1 MYENTFLGGV
11 LMIYIGIDISKYKH
25 DCFIATET
33 VDHSFSFKNN
43 QSGFKELLE
52 RFKPLVKQE
61 MIIGLEATGHYG
73 ENLKSFLTLHGYSFM
88 EINPFLVKK
97 FGEAH
102 SLRKTKTDKK
112 DAQMISTYMRSVDYK
127 AYHHQSYHISAL
139 KSLTRLRF
147 KLISIRTKH
156 YNMMTKVLDVIFP
169 EFKPFMREQGY
180 SETSLYILKRFSSPD
195 KIAKMSDEHFDKL
208 RRLSMGKFN
217 YPKFIKLK
225 ELAKSTIGVTQDHQ
239 LFKLKT
245 SISYVEQLNRDIE
258 ETEKQITSLMDRYPT
273 RIQTIKGIGIISAA
287 VIVSEYGDIN
297 LFSNPAEML
306 SYAGLDSTIKQSGTT
321 SSTGKLVKR
330 GSKYLRATLINIC
343 MPVMLY
349 HSAFYAYYHKK
360 KQEGKHHHVA
370 LVHLAK
376 KLVRVIHHLETHHE
390 DFDSSKLQ

>member
-1 MYENTFLGGV
+1 
-11 LMIYIGIDISKYKH
+11 MIYIGIDISKYKH

-33 VDHSFSFKNN
+33 EEHQFSFENS
-43 QSGFKELLE
+43 QSGFNELLGH
-52 RFKPLVKQE
+52 FKPLVKQE

-97 FGEAH
+97 FSEAH

-112 DAQMISTYMRSVDYK
+112 DAHTISTYMRSVDYK

-147 KLISIRTKH
+147 KLISDRTKH

-169 EFKPFMREQGY
+169 EYKPFMREQGY
-180 SETSLYILKRFSSPD
+180 SETTLYILKHFSSSER
-195 KIAKMSDEHFDKL
+195 IAKMNDVHFDKL
-208 RRLSMGKFN
+208 RKLSMGRFN
-217 YPKFIKLK
+217 YPKFVKLK
-225 ELAKSTIGVTQDHQ
+225 ELAKSTIGVTQDHH

-245 SISYVEQLNRDIE
+245 SISYVEKLNRDID
-258 ETEKQITSLMDRYPT
+258 ETEKRITSLMDRYPT
-273 RIQTIKGIGIISAA
+273 KIQTIKGIGIISAA
-287 VIVSEYGDIN
+287 VILCEYGDIT

-306 SYAGLDSTIKQSGTT
+306 SYAGLDSTIKQSGTM

-330 GSKYLRATLINIC
+330 GSKYLRATLINIG
-343 MPVMLY
+343 MMTMIYNPV
-349 HSAFYAYYHKK
+349 FYAYYHKK
-360 KQEGKHHHVA
+360 KQEGKHHRVA
-370 LVHLAK
+370 MVHLAK
-376 KLVRVIHHLETHHE
+376 KLIRVIHHLETHHE

>member
-1 MYENTFLGGV
+1 MN
-11 LMIYIGIDISKYKH
+11 YIGIDISKYKH

-33 VDHSFSFKNN
+33 ESFQFSFENN
-43 QSGFKELLE
+43 QAGFKELLGY
-52 RFKPLVKQE
+52 FKPLVKQE

-73 ENLKSFLTLHGYSFM
+73 ENLKSFLTLHGYAFM

-97 FGEAH
+97 FSEAH

-156 YNMMTKVLDVIFP
+156 YNMITKVLDVIFP
-169 EFKPFMREQGY
+169 EFKLLMREQGY

-195 KIAKMSDEHFDKL
+195 KIAKMTDEHFDKL
-208 RRLSMGKFN
+208 RRLSKGKFS
-217 YPKFIKLK
+217 YPKFVKLK
-225 ELAKSTIGVTQDHQ
+225 MLAKSTIGVTQDHQ

-245 SISYVEQLNRDIE
+245 SISYVEKLHQDID
-258 ETEKQITSLMDRYPT
+258 ETEQQITSLMDKYPT
-273 RIQTIKGIGIISAA
+273 YTQTIKGIGVISAA
-287 VIVSEYGDIN
+287 IIICEYGDIR

-306 SYAGLDSTIKQSGTT
+306 SYAGLDSTIKRSGTM

-330 GSKYLRATLINIC
+330 GSKYLRSTLVNIC
-343 MPVMLY
+343 MMVMIHNPV
-349 HSAFYAYYHKK
+349 FYDYYTKK
-360 KQEGKHHHVA
+360 KQEGKHHRVA
-370 LVHLAK
+370 LIHLAK
-376 KLVRVIHHLETHHE
+376 KLIRVIHHLETHHE
-390 DFDSSKLQ
+390 DFDSSKLK

>member
-1 MYENTFLGGV
+1 MN
-11 LMIYIGIDISKYKH
+11 YIGIDISKYKH

-33 VDHSFSFKNN
+33 ESFQFSFENN
-43 QSGFKELLE
+43 QAGFKELLGY
-52 RFKPLVKQE
+52 FKPLVKQE

-112 DAQMISTYMRSVDYK
+112 DAQLISTYMRSVDYK

-156 YNMMTKVLDVIFP
+156 YNMITKVLDVIFP
-169 EFKPFMREQGY
+169 EFKLLMREQGY

-195 KIAKMSDEHFDKL
+195 KIAKMTDEHFDKL
-208 RRLSMGKFN
+208 RRLSKGKFS
-217 YPKFIKLK
+217 YPKFVKLK
-225 ELAKSTIGVTQDHQ
+225 MLAKSTIGVTQDHQ

-245 SISYVEQLNRDIE
+245 SISYVEKLHQDID
-258 ETEKQITSLMDRYPT
+258 ETEQQITSLMDKYPT
-273 RIQTIKGIGIISAA
+273 YTQTIKGIGVISAA
-287 VIVSEYGDIN
+287 IIICEYGDIR

-306 SYAGLDSTIKQSGTT
+306 SYAGLDSTIKQSGTM

-330 GSKYLRATLINIC
+330 GSKYLRSTLVNIC
-343 MPVMLY
+343 MMVMIHNPV
-349 HSAFYAYYHKK
+349 FYDYYTKK
-360 KQEGKHHHVA
+360 KQEGKHHRVA
-370 LVHLAK
+370 LIHLAK
-376 KLVRVIHHLETHHE
+376 KLIRVIHHLETHHE
-390 DFDSSKLQ
+390 DFDSSKLK

>member
-1 MYENTFLGGV
+1 MN
-11 LMIYIGIDISKYKH
+11 YIGIDISKYKH

-33 VDHSFSFKNN
+33 VDHQFSFENS
-43 QSGFKELLE
+43 QLGFNELLGH
-52 RFKPLVKQE
+52 FKPLIKQE

-73 ENLKSFLTLHGYSFM
+73 ENLKSFLTFHGYSFM

-97 FGEAH
+97 FGEAQ

-169 EFKPFMREQGY
+169 EYKAFMREQGY

-195 KIAKMSDEHFDKL
+195 RIVKMNDEHFDKL

-217 YPKFIKLK
+217 YPKFVKLK
-225 ELAKSTIGVTQDHQ
+225 ELAKSTIGVTQNHQ

-245 SISYVEQLNRDIE
+245 SISYVEQLNRDID
-258 ETEKQITSLMDRYPT
+258 ETEKQITSLMAKYPT
-273 RIQTIKGIGIISAA
+273 RIQTIKGVGVISAA
-287 VIVSEYGDIN
+287 VIISEYGDIS

-306 SYAGLDSTIKQSGTT
+306 SYAGLDSTIKQSGTM

-330 GSKYLRATLINIC
+330 GSKYLRATLINVC
-343 MPVMLY
+343 MMVMIHNPV
-349 HSAFYAYYHKK
+349 FYDYYTKK
-360 KQEGKHHHVA
+360 KQEGKHHRVA

-376 KLVRVIHHLETHHE
+376 KLVRVIHHLETNHE
-390 DFDSSKLQ
+390 DFDSSKLK

>member
-1 MYENTFLGGV
+1 MNF
-11 LMIYIGIDISKYKH
+11 IGIDISKYKH

-33 VDHSFSFKNN
+33 EEHQFSFENS
-43 QSGFKELLE
+43 QSGFNELLTY
-52 RFKPLVKQE
+52 FKPLVKQE

-73 ENLKSFLTLHGYSFM
+73 ENLKSFLTFHGYRFM

-97 FGEAH
+97 FSESH

-112 DAQMISTYMRSVDYK
+112 DAQLISTYMRSVDYK

-147 KLISIRTKH
+147 KLISDRTKH

-169 EFKPFMREQGY
+169 EYKSLMHEQGY
-180 SETSLYILKRFSSPD
+180 SETSLYILKHFSSSE
-195 KIAKMSDEHFDKL
+195 KIAKMNDAHFEKL
-208 RRLSMGKFN
+208 RKLSMGKFN
-217 YPKFIKLK
+217 YPKFVKLK

-245 SISYVEQLNRDIE
+245 SISYVEKFNGDIE

-287 VIVSEYGDIN
+287 VIISEYGDIS

-306 SYAGLDSTIKQSGTT
+306 SYAGLDSTIRQSGTM

-330 GSKYLRATLINIC
+330 GSKYLRATLINVC
-343 MPVMLY
+343 MMVMINNPV
-349 HSAFYAYYHKK
+349 FYDYYTKK
-360 KQEGKHHHVA
+360 KQEGKHHRVA
-370 LVHLAK
+370 MVHLAK
-376 KLVRVIHHLETHHE
+376 KLVRVIYHLETHQE
-390 DFDSSKLQ
+390 DFDSSKLK

>member
-1 MYENTFLGGV
+1 MN
-11 LMIYIGIDISKYKH
+11 YIGIDISKYKH

-33 VDHSFSFKNN
+33 ESFQFSFENN
-43 QSGFKELLE
+43 QAGFKELLGY
-52 RFKPLVKQE
+52 FKPLVKQE

-73 ENLKSFLTLHGYSFM
+73 ENLKSFLTLHGYAFM

-97 FGEAH
+97 FSEAH

-156 YNMMTKVLDVIFP
+156 YNMITKVLDVIFP
-169 EFKPFMREQGY
+169 EFKLLMREQGY

-195 KIAKMSDEHFDKL
+195 KIAKMTDEHFDKL
-208 RRLSMGKFN
+208 RRLSKGKFS
-217 YPKFIKLK
+217 YPKFVKLK
-225 ELAKSTIGVTQDHQ
+225 MLAKSTIGVTQDHQ

-245 SISYVEQLNRDIE
+245 SISYVEKLHQDID
-258 ETEKQITSLMDRYPT
+258 ETEQQITSLMDKYPT
-273 RIQTIKGIGIISAA
+273 YTQTIKGIGVISAA
-287 VIVSEYGDIN
+287 IIICEYGDIR

-306 SYAGLDSTIKQSGTT
+306 SYAGLDSTIKQSGTM

-330 GSKYLRATLINIC
+330 GSKYLRSTLVNIC
-343 MPVMLY
+343 MMVMIHNPV
-349 HSAFYAYYHKK
+349 FYDYYTKK
-360 KQEGKHHHVA
+360 KQEGKHHRVA
-370 LVHLAK
+370 LIHLAK
-376 KLVRVIHHLETHHE
+376 KLIRVIHHLETHHE
-390 DFDSSKLQ
+390 DFDSSKLK

>member
-33 VDHSFSFKNN
+33 EEHQFSFENS
-43 QSGFKELLE
+43 QFGFSELLGH
-52 RFKPLVKQE
+52 FKPLVKQE

-73 ENLKSFLTLHGYSFM
+73 ENLKSFLTFHGYSFM

-97 FGEAH
+97 FGEAQ

-112 DAQMISTYMRSVDYK
+112 DAHMISTYMRSVDYK

-147 KLISIRTKH
+147 KLISDRTKH

-180 SETSLYILKRFSSPD
+180 SNTSLFILKHYSSSE
-195 KIAKMSDEHFDKL
+195 KISKMNDVHFEKL
-208 RRLSMGKFN
+208 RRLSKGKFT
-217 YPKFIKLK
+217 YPKFVKLK
-225 ELAKSTIGVTQDHQ
+225 ELAKSTIGVTQDYQ

-245 SISYVEQLNRDIE
+245 SISYVEKLNQDIE

-287 VIVSEYGDIN
+287 IILCEYGDIT

-306 SYAGLDSTIKQSGTT
+306 SYAGLDSTIKQSGTM

-330 GSKYLRATLINIC
+330 GSKYLRATLINIS
-343 MPVMLY
+343 MMVMVY
-349 HSAFYAYYHKK
+349 NSVFYDYYTKK
-360 KQEGKHHHVA
+360 KQEGKHHRVA

-376 KLVRVIHHLETHHE
+376 KLVRVIHHLETHQE
-390 DFDSSKLQ
+390 DFDSTKLQ